1 MEGSFL
7 DVLRIWTIPI
17 ECPFSDYTH
26 VMRFVLM
33 MASILVVS
41 YLIFKGYS
49 TGLNNSEVQVGG
61 EKIDALKKA
70 GEVNQ
75 LIQDAAEVQRQEI
88 EKQLQQ

>member
-1 MEGSFL
+1 
-7 DVLRIWTIPI
+7 
-17 ECPFSDYTH
+17 
-26 VMRFVLM
+26 MRFVLM

-41 YLIFKGYS
+41 YLISKGYS

-61 EKIDALKKA
+61 EKIDVLKKA

>member
-1 MEGSFL
+1 M
-7 DVLRIWTIPI
+7 I
-17 ECPFSDYTH
+17 
-26 VMRFVLM
+26 MRFILM
-33 MASILVVS
+33 MEPILIVS
-41 YLIFKGYS
+41 YLIFKGYL
-49 TGLNNSEVQVGG
+49 TDLNNSETQVGV